1 MSAEIYYV
9 AYGMLTDPD
18 AMDHNEFVGRG
29 LVRNYGFEFR
39 YFANVIKSPGSQLY
53 GTVWNISEQ
62 ELSYLDEIEGYPLMY
77 TRVKVEVQLDDG
89 EKVLAE
95 MYTMTPEMRE
105 QIGPEYPTKKYM
117 DRLLSGYRHADL
129 PMSQLTKALEQL
141 RKTRGD

>member
-1 MSAEIYYV
+1 MSTDLYYF
-9 AYGMLTDPD
+9 AYGMLTDPN

-39 YFANVIKSPGSQLY
+39 YFANVIKSPGSQVW
-53 GTVWNISEQ
+53 GTVWNITNE
-62 ELSYLDEIEGYPLMY
+62 ELGHLDEVEGYPLMY

-95 MYTMTPEMRE
+95 MYTLTPEMRE
-105 QIGPEYPTKKYM
+105 QIGTEYPTKNYM
-117 DRLLSGYRHADL
+117 QRLLSGYRHADL

-141 RKTRGD
+141 RKIIGD